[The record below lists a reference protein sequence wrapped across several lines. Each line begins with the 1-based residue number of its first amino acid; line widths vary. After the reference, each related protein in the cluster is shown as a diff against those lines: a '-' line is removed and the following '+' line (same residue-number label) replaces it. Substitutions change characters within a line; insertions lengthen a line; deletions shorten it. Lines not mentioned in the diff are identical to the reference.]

1 MAQQISDLVINLD
14 VDSATFSEQ
23 VARIKGQLTGM
34 GDESEK
40 VRTRM
45 QQAAESQASALAK
58 AAAGSGAAM
67 SDMLAQQSTAAT
79 GLSADMQKV
88 GESVDQT
95 YQRVAGLSEQLR
107 ENASRASALA
117 QQQDALAASFYR
129 QIDGVRSLTGETDS
143 LSSVQEQFRK
153 ARAQGNITQQDYL
166 ALISQ
171 TTARQKELQQAE
183 EKASQARTRFLQ
195 QLKSQVE
202 EQKLSRTELLN
213 LKAAQLGVSEEAA
226 PLIARLQEQDN
237 AWRKGTLSAGQY
249 RQAIRMLPAQ
259 FTDIATSIAGGMPLW
274 MVLMQQGGQISDSF
288 GGVGNL
294 FQIIKEEL
302 LGVKS
307 SADESEESLSENA
320 NALAENAE
328 RSRGFLGALTPV
340 RLAMGGL
347 VGGLALLAVAW
358 YKGSSEASEF
368 NKQLIL
374 TGNYA
379 GKTTGQLSDLARK
392 ISETAGVTTGNAAAT
407 LAKVVG
413 GGQFRGNQLEYITT
427 TAAAMEDAV
436 GQSVDK
442 TLANFKKLYDSPTQ
456 ASEELNR
463 QLHYLSAAQ
472 FQYISEL
479 ERRGDK
485 EAAGEKAAQAYSAA
499 EQQRSQQILD
509 NLGLIDRFVRGVT
522 DTWGAY
528 WDAAL
533 GIGRQQTA
541 SDQLESVRARI
552 KTLTDNNRPG
562 VFGMGNI
569 GDGGAA
575 EKELAALRQKES
587 ELTFVI
593 SSQEGYNQAQA
604 KSQQLNTEGVKAQGI
619 LNKYLD
625 AGASKAQKRADA
637 ERELNK
643 AITTNAE
650 LVKKTQFLPEGQRVK
665 PLSKAEIAQARKGIE
680 ELYKDPKVPKS
691 KGYTAPAG
699 DRAEEKAQAELLTLQ
714 AQLKTLEQHTS
725 VNDVISKQRQD
736 LWQTENQFTV
746 LQEAA
751 GRRQL
756 TAQEKSLLAHKEETL
771 EYKRQLADLGDKV
784 ARQQKLNQLT
794 DQAVKFEQQQ
804 KAARAGLQ
812 AQSEGLSTR
821 EAGRQTTLQRLSE
834 SYSYN
839 PQAQQKVLEEQ
850 RATFEAEDA
859 LRANW
864 LAGAKQGWAEYQDSA
879 TNVFSSVQQIS
890 QATFSGLAGQLTSL
904 TTTGKASFRD
914 FTSSI
919 LKMIVSVI
927 NQLLV
932 AYTIQ
937 SAMGWVSGGAK
948 ASSAGQSFAVPSYR
962 PQGFDVGGF
971 TGHGGKYE
979 PAGIVHRGEFVFT
992 KESTSRIGVAN
1003 LYRLMRGYASG
1014 GLVGGGSAAGAG
1026 MGGISVY
1033 APVNISQQGSDGSI
1047 NQANATGTAKQVQAI
1062 VQQTITERLK
1072 KEMSAG
1078 GVLYSRR
1085 TP

>member
-34 GDESEK
+34 AEDSEK
-40 VRTRM
+40 VQTRM
-45 QQAAESQASALAK
+45 QRASERQAAAFKTVGDAGAAAAADMKSRQSAATEGLTKDWQNVSKSVDETHRRVTELNQRMRENDGQAAALA
-58 AAAGSGAAM
+58 
-67 SDMLAQQSTAAT
+67 
-79 GLSADMQKV
+79 
-88 GESVDQT
+88 
-95 YQRVAGLSEQLR
+95 RR
-107 ENASRASALA
+107 
-117 QQQDALAASFYR
+117 QDELAASFFR
-129 QIDGVRSLTGETDS
+129 QIDGVRQLNGETQS
-143 LSSVQEQFRK
+143 LANVQARFRA

-166 ALISQ
+166 ALISR
-171 TTARQKELQQAE
+171 TTARQKELQIVE
-183 EKASQARTRFLQ
+183 EKSAAARTRFLS
-195 QLKSQVE
+195 QLKQQVA
-202 EQKLSRTELLN
+202 EQKLSGAELLRM
-213 LKAAQLGVSEEAA
+213 KAAQVGASDAAEVYIRKLEAA
-226 PLIARLQEQDN
+226 KVATHGLGLQSAAARREIGILVGEVARGNFGALRGSGITLANRAGWIDQLMTLRGLGMAGVVGGIAAAVYALGK
-237 AWRKGTLSAGQY
+237 AWY
-249 RQAIRMLPAQ
+249 E
-259 FTDIATSIAGGMPLW
+259 GG
-274 MVLMQQGGQISDSF
+274 
-288 GGVGNL
+288 
-294 FQIIKEEL
+294 K
-302 LGVKS
+302 
-307 SADESEESLSENA
+307 ESE
-320 NALAENAE
+320 
-328 RSRGFLGALTPV
+328 
-340 RLAMGGL
+340 
-347 VGGLALLAVAW
+347 
-358 YKGSSEASEF
+358 EF

-379 GKTTGQLSDLARK
+379 GKTSGQLSELARS
-392 ISETAGVTTGNAAAT
+392 IAGTHGSQADSAAV

-413 GGQFRGNQLEYITT
+413 SGSFKSSQIESITR
-427 TAAAMEDAV
+427 AALAMQEAT
-436 GQSVDK
+436 GKSVDETIK
-442 TLANFKKLYDSPTQ
+442 NFQKLYESPTKGS
-456 ASEELNR
+456 AELNA
-463 QLHYLSAAQ
+463 QMHYLTAAQ
-472 FQYISEL
+472 FEYISSL

-485 EAAGEKAAQAYSAA
+485 EAAGQAAADAYSRA

-509 NLGLIDRFVRGVT
+509 NLGLIER
-522 DTWGAY
+522 
-528 WDAAL
+528 AAL
-533 GIGRQQTA
+533 ATRNAFKGMWDELLNIGRADSDATKLQTMKETLA
-541 SDQLESVRARI
+541 EIQENSKQGIWGRFKNNSMGVDKARLEANI
-552 KTLTDNNRPG
+552 KNL
-562 VFGMGNI
+562 
-569 GDGGAA
+569 
-575 EKELAALRQKES
+575 E
-587 ELTFVI
+587 FVI
-593 SSQEGYNQAQA
+593 KSQEGYNQKKAEFNQINQDGIDAQI
-604 KSQQLNTEGVKAQGI
+604 SF
-619 LNKYLD
+619 NKYLD
-625 AGASKAQKRADA
+625 AGTTQAEKRTLAQKD
-637 ERELNK
+637 LNK
-643 AITTNAE
+643 AIADNA
-650 LVKKTQFLPEGQRVK
+650 KAAKATQTLEDGKRVK
-665 PLSKAEIAQARKGIE
+665 LWTPEEIAKARAGIDK
-680 ELYKDPKVPKS
+680 LYQEPRTPKA
-691 KGYTAPAG
+691 KGYTTPAG
-699 DRAEEKAQAELLTLQ
+699 DKAEEKAQAELLTLQ

-784 ARQQKLNQLT
+784 ASQQKLNQLA

-812 AQSEGLSTR
+812 AQSEGVSTR

-948 ASSAGQSFAVPSYR
+948 TSSAGQSFAVPSFR

-1026 MGGISVY
+1026 MDGISVY
-1033 APVNISQQGSDGSI
+1033 APVSISQQGSDGSI
-1047 NQANATGTAKQVQAI
+1047 NQANATGTAKQLQAI

>member
-1 MAQQISDLVINLD
+1 
-14 VDSATFSEQ
+14 
-23 VARIKGQLTGM
+23 
-34 GDESEK
+34 
-40 VRTRM
+40 
-45 QQAAESQASALAK
+45 
-58 AAAGSGAAM
+58 
-67 SDMLAQQSTAAT
+67 
-79 GLSADMQKV
+79 
-88 GESVDQT
+88 
-95 YQRVAGLSEQLR
+95 
-107 ENASRASALA
+107 
-117 QQQDALAASFYR
+117 
-129 QIDGVRSLTGETDS
+129 
-143 LSSVQEQFRK
+143 
-153 ARAQGNITQQDYL
+153 
-166 ALISQ
+166 
-171 TTARQKELQQAE
+171 
-183 EKASQARTRFLQ
+183 
-195 QLKSQVE
+195 
-202 EQKLSRTELLN
+202 
-213 LKAAQLGVSEEAA
+213 
-226 PLIARLQEQDN
+226 
-237 AWRKGTLSAGQY
+237 
-249 RQAIRMLPAQ
+249 MLPAQ

-302 LGVKS
+302 LGIKS

-320 NALAENAE
+320 NALAENTE
-328 RSRGFLGALTPV
+328 HSRGFLRALTPV

-347 VGGLALLAVAW
+347 VGGLALLAVPW

-413 GGQFRGNQLEYITT
+413 SGQFRGNQLEYITT

-442 TLANFKKLYDSPTQ
+442 TLANFKKLYDSPSQ

-499 EQQRSQQILD
+499 EQQRSQQVLD

-552 KTLTDNNRPG
+552 KTLTDNTRPG
-562 VFGMGNI
+562 VFGMGNT

-593 SSQEGYNQAQA
+593 RSQEGYNQAQV

-691 KGYTAPAG
+691 KGYTTPAG
-699 DRAEEKAQAELLTLQ
+699 DKAEEKAQAELLTLQ

-756 TAQEKSLLAHKEETL
+756 TVKEKSLLAHKEETL

-784 ARQQKLNQLT
+784 ASQQKLNQLA

-812 AQSEGLSTR
+812 AQSEGVSTR

-948 ASSAGQSFAVPSYR
+948 TSSAGQSFAVPSYR

-1033 APVNISQQGSDGSI
+1033 APVSISQQGSDGSI
-1047 NQANATGTAKQVQAI
+1047 NQANATGTAKQLQAI

-1085 TP
+1085 TL

>member
-45 QQAAESQASALAK
+45 QRAAELQASALAK
-58 AAAGSGAAM
+58 AAAGSGTAM
-67 SDMLAQQSTAAT
+67 SGMLAQQAKAAA

-88 GESVDQT
+88 GESVEQT
-95 YQRVAGLSEQLR
+95 HQRVAGLSEQLR
-107 ENASRASALA
+107 DNAARASALA

-129 QIDGVRSLTGETDS
+129 QIDGVRLLTGETDS

-183 EKASQARTRFLQ
+183 EKAGQARTRFLQ
-195 QLKSQVE
+195 QLRSQIE
-202 EQKLSRTELLN
+202 QQKLSRTELLN

-226 PLIARLQEQDN
+226 PLIARLHEQDN
-237 AWRKGTLSAGQY
+237 AWKKGALSAGQY
-249 RQAIRMLPAQ
+249 RQAIRSLPAQ

-302 LGVKS
+302 LGIKS

-328 RSRGFLGALTPV
+328 HSRGFLSALTPV

-347 VGGLALLAVAW
+347 VGGLALLAFAW

-413 GGQFRGNQLEYITT
+413 SGQFRGNQLEYITT

-442 TLANFKKLYDSPTQ
+442 TLANFKKLYDSPSQ

-472 FQYISEL
+472 FQYISAL

-485 EAAGEKAAQAYSAA
+485 EAAGEVAAKEYSAA
-499 EQQRSQQILD
+499 EQQRSQQVLD
-509 NLGLIDRFVRGVT
+509 NLGLIDRLVRGVT

-552 KTLTDNNRPG
+552 KNLTDSTRPG
-562 VFGMGNI
+562 VFGMGNT
-569 GDGGAA
+569 GDGGATDR
-575 EKELAALRQKES
+575 ELASLRQKEV
-587 ELTFVI
+587 ELAFI
-593 SSQEGYNQAQA
+593 IRSQEGYNEAQA
-604 KSQQLNTEGVKAQGI
+604 ESRKLNDDGVKAQGV
-619 LNKYLD
+619 LNRYLE
-625 AGASKAQKRADA
+625 AGTSKAQKRTDA

-680 ELYKDPKVPKS
+680 ELYKDPKTPS
-691 KGYTAPAG
+691 AKGYTAPAG
-699 DRAEEKAQAELLTLQ
+699 DKAEEKAQAELLTLQ

-725 VNDVISKQRQD
+725 VNDIISKQRQD

-784 ARQQKLNQLT
+784 AQQQKLNQLA
-794 DQAVKFEQQQ
+794 DQAAKFHQQQ
-804 KAARAGLQ
+804 SAARAGIQ
-812 AQSEGLSTR
+812 AQSEGVSSR
-821 EAGRQTTLQRLSE
+821 QAGRESTLKRLSE
-834 SYSYN
+834 AYSFN
-839 PQAQQKVLEEQ
+839 PAEQRKVLEDQ
-850 RATFEAEDA
+850 RATFAEEDA

-948 ASSAGQSFAVPSYR
+948 TSSAGQSFAVPSYR

-1033 APVNISQQGSDGSI
+1033 APVSISQQGSDGSI
-1047 NQANATGTAKQVQAI
+1047 NQANATGTAKQLQAI